1 MCYNEPVSWITL
13 TIGTLFSALNLYKYH
28 NNYQIVVITLA
39 WLIAVFMQFWEAMLY
54 RSASDKKSC
63 IFYTKG
69 AYINNLIQ
77 PLPLMLLAF
86 QNKNRWNVNASIFVL
101 AFYLIYMYFNTQL
114 PKNYCALI
122 NGKIYYKWWYLN
134 LWPWNGLSYLI
145 TTGLLMYFLIDKKFR
160 YFELILYTI
169 SYIISMILR
178 GNGGRSDHASIW
190 CWLAA
195 FAPLANYLYFTY
207 YLKI

>member
-39 WLIAVFMQFWEAMLY
+39 WFIAVFMQFWEAMLY

-86 QNKNRWNVNASIFVL
+86 QNKNKWNVNASIFVL
-101 AFYLIYMYFNTQL
+101 AFYLIFSYFNTRL

-122 NGKIYYKWWYLN
+122 DGKIDYKWWKATVWSN
-134 LWPWNGLSYLI
+134 SIVYLI
-145 TTGLLMYFLIDKKFR
+145 TTALLMYFLLDKKIR
-160 YFELILYTI
+160 YFELTLYI
-169 SYIISMILR
+169 VSYILSRFINKNFI
-178 GNGGRSDHASIW
+178 ASIW

-195 FAPLANYLYFTY
+195 FIPLANYLYFTY